1 MAKYFLYKNLKYFP
15 QTEPGLPCY
24 TEVAGCI
31 ARSALL
37 GFQAEDEVEVVE
49 RAGLGLVEFLLTGDI
64 KTSWSYLGHRDH
76 ISLLPSCLQ
85 SISYC

>member
-1 MAKYFLYKNLKYFP
+1 MKYFS

-24 TEVAGCI
+24 TKLAGCI

-49 RAGLGLVEFLLTGDI
+49 GAGLGLVEYLVTGNI
-64 KTSWSYLGHRDH
+64 KTSWAELAQREH
-76 ISLLPSCLQ
+76 IAFLPSCLQ
-85 SISYC
+85 SLSYC

>member
-1 MAKYFLYKNLKYFP
+1 MKYFS

-24 TEVAGCI
+24 TELAGCI

-49 RAGLGLVEFLLTGDI
+49 RAGVGLVEYLVTGDI
-64 KTSWSYLGHRDH
+64 KTSWPDLAHRDH
-76 ISLLPSCLQ
+76 ISFLPSCLQ
-85 SISYC
+85 SLSYC

>member
-1 MAKYFLYKNLKYFP
+1 MTKYFLYKNLKYFP

-24 TEVAGCI
+24 TKLAGCI

-49 RAGLGLVEFLLTGDI
+49 GAGLGLVEYLVTGNI
-64 KTSWSYLGHRDH
+64 KTSWAQLAQREH
-76 ISLLPSCLQ
+76 IAFLPSCLQ
-85 SISYC
+85 SLSYC

>member
-1 MAKYFLYKNLKYFP
+1 MKYFS
-15 QTEPGLPCY
+15 QTKPGLPCY
-24 TEVAGCI
+24 TELAGCI

-49 RAGLGLVEFLLTGDI
+49 RAGVGLVEYLVTGDI
-64 KTSWSYLGHRDH
+64 KTSWPLLADRDH
-76 ISLLPSCLQ
+76 ISFLPSCLQ